1 MSYRFQRQPI
11 AGESYVRCS
20 QIIVDNPLAGPPRV
34 TYAQET
40 IVGTDAGQVLHIP
53 MQPVAQAFD
62 PAVLIAVLDP
72 GTGEPTGET
81 ITQDRIYA
89 LIYSAYLAA
98 VTAAEAQPEETA

>member
-1 MSYRFQRQPI
+1 MGYRLHRQPI

-20 QIIVDNPLAGPPRV
+20 QVVIDNPLSGPPRV

-40 IVGTDAGQVLHIP
+40 IVGTGTGQVLHIP

-62 PAVLIAVLDP
+62 PAALIAVLDP

-81 ITQDRIYA
+81 ITQGRIYA